1 MQRHALLLLV
11 LAGAGAC
18 ATAAVPGTQ
27 QPAPV
32 TTSATSSQQLPTGIR
47 WFAAAAEQRA
57 AYVQAYRLATSAIE
71 RAAQG
76 RAAGSWAVIL
86 DADETTI
93 DNSPY
98 EIQQARLGVPY
109 DSVTWDA
116 WVKRGAAR
124 ALPGVVDFTTR
135 VHALGGRVVIVTNRD
150 QPYCDVT
157 RENILRVGVPADEVL
172 CRTDRANGSKDPRFE
187 AVQLALAPSVL
198 PPLDVLMWVGDN
210 IQDFPHLA
218 QAIRSAP
225 DSALAAFG
233 ETLHRAAEPD
243 VRLVGA
249 KSGAVRRVEQRQGK
263 GKCRRN
269 AEEEIL

>member
-1 MQRHALLLLV
+1 MQRHALLLVL

-18 ATAAVPGTQ
+18 GTATVPVTP
-27 QPAPV
+27 QPAPA
-32 TTSATSSQQLPTGIR
+32 ATPATASQQLPTGIR

-57 AYVQAYRLATSAIE
+57 AYVQAYRLATSTIE
-71 RAAQG
+71 HAAQG
-76 RAAGSWAVIL
+76 RPAGSWGVIL

-135 VHALGGRVVIVTNRD
+135 VHALGGHVVIVTNRD

-157 RENILRVGVPADEVL
+157 RQNIIRVGVPADEVL

-187 AVQLALAPSVL
+187 AVQHGTAPSVL
-198 PPLDVLMWVGDN
+198 PAMDVLMWVGDN

-218 QAIRSAP
+218 QSIRTAP
-225 DSALAAFG
+225 DSALAGFG
-233 ETLHRAAEPD
+233 ERYIVLPNPMYGSWE
-243 VRLVGA
+243 
-249 KSGAVRRVEQRQGK
+249 
-263 GKCRRN
+263 RN
-269 AEEEIL
+269 PVP

>member
-1 MQRHALLLLV
+1 MMRHALLLTLV
-11 LAGAGAC
+11 ATAGAC
-18 ATAAVPGTQ
+18 TTATVPAAQ
-27 QPAPV
+27 QSAAPAP
-32 TTSATSSQQLPTGIR
+32 AAQPQLPTGIR

-57 AYVQAYRLATSAIE
+57 AYVQAYRLATSTIE
-71 RAAQG
+71 HAAQG
-76 RAAGSWAVIL
+76 RPAGSWGVIL

-109 DSVTWDA
+109 DSATWDA

-135 VHALGGRVVIVTNRD
+135 VHALGGHVVIVTNRD

-157 RENILRVGVPADEVL
+157 RENIIRVGVPADEVL

-187 AVQLALAPSVL
+187 AVQRGAAPSIL
-198 PPLDVLMWVGDN
+198 PPMDVLMWVGDN

-218 QAIRSAP
+218 QSIRTAP
-225 DSALAAFG
+225 DSALAGFG
-233 ETLHRAAEPD
+233 DRYIVLPNPMYGSWE
-243 VRLVGA
+243 
-249 KSGAVRRVEQRQGK
+249 
-263 GKCRRN
+263 RN
-269 AEEEIL
+269 PVP

>member
-1 MQRHALLLLV
+1 MTSRLVLLLAV
-11 LAGAGAC
+11 LAGVGAC
-18 ATAAVPGTQ
+18 ATAPASQPSVQPVAAASTAPQVPG
-27 QPAPV
+27 
-32 TTSATSSQQLPTGIR
+32 GIR
-47 WFAAAAEQRA
+47 WYAAAAEMRA
-57 AYVQAYRLATSAIE
+57 AYLQAYRLATATIE

-76 RAAGSWAVIL
+76 RTAGSWAVIL

-124 ALPGVVDFTTR
+124 ALPGVVEFTSR

-150 QPYCDVT
+150 QPYCDAT

-187 AVQLALAPSVL
+187 AVQRGTAPSVL

-210 IQDFPHLA
+210 IQDFPHLT
-218 QAIRSAP
+218 QALRAAP
-225 DSALAAFG
+225 DSALAGFG
-233 ETLHRAAEPD
+233 EKYIVLPNPMYGSWE
-243 VRLVGA
+243 
-249 KSGAVRRVEQRQGK
+249 
-263 GKCRRN
+263 RN
-269 AEEEIL
+269 PVP

>member
-1 MQRHALLLLV
+1 MQRHAFLLAF

-18 ATAAVPGTQ
+18 STAAAPVMQ

-32 TTSATSSQQLPTGIR
+32 PASAAQLPTGIR

-57 AYVQAYRLATSAIE
+57 AYVQAYRLATLDIE

-76 RAAGSWAVIL
+76 RAAGSWGVIL

-124 ALPGVVDFTTR
+124 ALPGVVEFTTR
-135 VHALGGRVVIVTNRD
+135 VHALGGHVVIVTNRD

-172 CRTDRANGSKDPRFE
+172 CRTDRSSGSKDPRFQ
-187 AVQLALAPSVL
+187 AVQRGVAPSVL
-198 PPLDVLMWVGDN
+198 PAMDVLMWVGDN

-218 QAIRSAP
+218 QSIRSAP
-225 DSALAAFG
+225 DSAFALFG
-233 ETLHRAAEPD
+233 ERYIVLPNPMYGSWE
-243 VRLVGA
+243 
-249 KSGAVRRVEQRQGK
+249 
-263 GKCRRN
+263 RN
-269 AEEEIL
+269 PVP